1 MALDAVGSLAVAAL
15 VILLGRA
22 LHRACPALTRWHIPE
37 PVSGGA
43 AWALGVAVLHA
54 LGGPVPEVASSIR
67 EPMLL
72 AFFATIGLA
81 ADLRQLLKGGALLLR
96 FCLLTVLFILA
107 QNTLGVG
114 LALALGLDPLI
125 GLLAGS
131 VTLVGGH
138 GTGAA
143 FGGLFAR
150 EYGVPA
156 ALELAL
162 AASTLGIVIGG
173 LLAGPVARGLV
184 PRGTDGSTAAGVPD
198 SAAPPPRRPDEAAL
212 VPTLA
217 LVLLCVAAATAVLP
231 FVRSWPVTLPD
242 FLWALLAGV
251 ALRNLVLAPLRQVPP
266 PPALEALSGITL
278 ALFLA
283 LAMAALRLWELLALA
298 GPLLLLLAAQTLGTA
313 LFTRWLVFRAMGRDA
328 EAAVCAAGFFGFA
341 IGSTATAV
349 ATMREMEQA
358 HGPMPRAIL
367 IVSLTAGLFV
377 TLANALL
384 LSLILLLP
392 VFSR

>member
-22 LHRACPALTRWHIPE
+22 LHRGFPALTRWHIPE
-37 PVSGGA
+37 PVSGGT
-43 AWALGVAVLHA
+43 AWALGVALLHLA
-54 LGGPVPEVASSIR
+54 GAPVPETSAAIR

-72 AFFATIGLA
+72 AFFATVGLS
-81 ADLRQLLKGGALLLR
+81 ADLRQLLQGGALLAR
-96 FCLLTVLFILA
+96 FALLTVALILA
-107 QNTLGVG
+107 QNALGVG

-156 ALELAL
+156 ALELAV

-173 LLAGPVARGLV
+173 LLAGPVARGLG
-184 PRGTDGSTAAGVPD
+184 GTGGLANAD
-198 SAAPPPRRPDEAAL
+198 SPPPPPRRPDEAAL
-212 VPTLA
+212 APTLA
-217 LVLLCVAAATAVLP
+217 LVLLCVAAAMAMVPLART
-231 FVRSWPVTLPD
+231 WPVTLPD

-251 ALRNLVLAPLRQVPP
+251 LLRNLILAPLRQPPP
-266 PPALEALSGITL
+266 PPALEALSGVTL

-283 LAMAALRLWELLALA
+283 LAMAALRLWELVALA
-298 GPLLLLLAAQTLGTA
+298 GPLLLLLAAQTLATA
-313 LFTRWLVFRAMGRDA
+313 LFARWVVFHVMGRDA

-349 ATMREMEQA
+349 ATMREMENR

-384 LSLILLLP
+384 LSLILMLP
-392 VFSR
+392 LFAR

>member
-22 LHRACPALTRWHIPE
+22 LHRGLPALNRWHIPE
-37 PVSGGA
+37 PVSGGT
-43 AWALGVAVLHA
+43 AWALGVALLHI
-54 LGGPVPEVASSIR
+54 LGAPVPETSAAIR

-72 AFFATIGLA
+72 AFFATVGLS
-81 ADLRQLLKGGALLLR
+81 ADLRQLLQGGALLAR
-96 FCLLTVLFILA
+96 FALLTVLFILA
-107 QNTLGVG
+107 QNALGVG

-150 EYGVPA
+150 DYGVPA

-162 AASTLGIVIGG
+162 AASTMGIVIGG
-173 LLAGPVARGLV
+173 LLAGPVARGL
-184 PRGTDGSTAAGVPD
+184 GGGAGGGGAD
-198 SAAPPPRRPDEAAL
+198 SPPPPPRRPDEAAL
-212 VPTLA
+212 APTLA
-217 LVLLCVAAATAVLP
+217 LVLLCVAAAMALVPLART
-231 FVRSWPVTLPD
+231 WPVTLPD

-251 ALRNLVLAPLRQVPP
+251 LLRNLVLAPLRQPPP
-266 PPALEALSGITL
+266 PPALEALSGLTL

-283 LAMAALRLWELLALA
+283 LAMAALRLWELVALA
-298 GPLLLLLAAQTLGTA
+298 GPLLLLLAAQTLATA
-313 LFTRWLVFRAMGRDA
+313 LFARWLVFRVMGRDG

-349 ATMREMEQA
+349 ATMREMENH

-384 LSLILLLP
+384 LSLILMLP
-392 VFSR
+392 LFAR

>member
-15 VILLGRA
+15 VLLLGRL
-22 LHRACPALTRWHIPE
+22 LHRALPALTRWHIPE
-37 PVSGGA
+37 PVSGGT
-43 AWALGVAVLHA
+43 AWALGVALAHA
-54 LGGPVPEVASSIR
+54 LGGPVPETAAAIR

-81 ADLRQLLKGGALLLR
+81 ADLRKLLAGGVMLLR
-96 FCLLTVLFILA
+96 FALLTVLFILV
-107 QNTLGVG
+107 QNALGVG
-114 LALALGLDPLI
+114 LALGLGLDPLI

-143 FGGLFAR
+143 FGSLFAR
-150 EYGVPA
+150 DYGVPA

-162 AASTLGIVIGG
+162 AASTLGIVLGG
-173 LLAGPVARGLV
+173 LLAGPVARGL
-184 PRGTDGSTAAGVPD
+184 GGGGTAAAVE
-198 SAAPPPRRPDEAAL
+198 APPPPPRCADEAAL

-217 LVLLCVAAATAVLP
+217 LVLLCVAAAMALVPHARGL
-231 FVRSWPVTLPD
+231 PVTLPD

-251 ALRNLVLAPLRQVPP
+251 VLRNAVLAPLGAAPP
-266 PPALEALSGITL
+266 PPALEALSGVTL

-298 GPLLLLLAAQTLGTA
+298 APLLLLLAAQTLATA
-313 LFTRWLVFRAMGRDA
+313 LFARWVVFRAMGRDG
-328 EAAVCAAGFFGFA
+328 EAAVAAAGFFGFA

-349 ATMREMEQA
+349 ATMREMESR

-392 VFSR
+392 VFAR

>member
-22 LHRACPALTRWHIPE
+22 LHRGLPALTRWHIPE
-37 PVSGGA
+37 PVSGGT
-43 AWALGVAVLHA
+43 AWALGVALLHLA
-54 LGGPVPEVASSIR
+54 GAPVPETSAAIR

-72 AFFATIGLA
+72 AFFATVGLS
-81 ADLRQLLKGGALLLR
+81 ADLRQLLQGGVLLAR
-96 FCLLTVLFILA
+96 FALLTVGLILA
-107 QNTLGVG
+107 QNALGVG

-156 ALELAL
+156 ALELAV

-173 LLAGPVARGLV
+173 LLAGPVARGL
-184 PRGTDGSTAAGVPD
+184 GGTAATAGDD
-198 SAAPPPRRPDEAAL
+198 SPPPPPRRPDEAAL
-212 VPTLA
+212 APTLA
-217 LVLLCVAAATAVLP
+217 LVLLCVAAAMAMVPLART
-231 FVRSWPVTLPD
+231 WPMTLPD

-251 ALRNLVLAPLRQVPP
+251 LLRNLVLAPLRQPPP
-266 PPALEALSGITL
+266 PPALEALSGVTL

-283 LAMAALRLWELLALA
+283 LAMAALRLWELVALA
-298 GPLLLLLAAQTLGTA
+298 GPLLLLLAAQTLATA
-313 LFTRWLVFRAMGRDA
+313 LFARWVVFRVMGRDA

-349 ATMREMEQA
+349 ATMREMENR

-384 LSLILLLP
+384 LSLILMLP
-392 VFSR
+392 LFAR

>member
-22 LHRACPALTRWHIPE
+22 LHRGFPALTRWHIPE
-37 PVSGGA
+37 PVSGGT
-43 AWALGVAVLHA
+43 AWALGVALLHLA
-54 LGGPVPEVASSIR
+54 DAPVPETSAAIR

-72 AFFATIGLA
+72 AFFATVGLS
-81 ADLRQLLKGGALLLR
+81 ADLRQLLQGGALLAR
-96 FCLLTVLFILA
+96 FALLTVGLILA
-107 QNTLGVG
+107 QNALGVG
-114 LALALGLDPLI
+114 LAVALGLDPLI

-143 FGGLFAR
+143 FGGLFAG

-156 ALELAL
+156 ALELAV

-173 LLAGPVARGLV
+173 LLAGPVARGLGGA
-184 PRGTDGSTAAGVPD
+184 RGTAGAD
-198 SAAPPPRRPDEAAL
+198 SPPPPPRRPDEAAL
-212 VPTLA
+212 APTLA
-217 LVLLCVAAATAVLP
+217 LVLLCVAAAMAMVPLART
-231 FVRSWPVTLPD
+231 WPVTLPD

-251 ALRNLVLAPLRQVPP
+251 LLRNLILAPLRQPPP

-283 LAMAALRLWELLALA
+283 LAMAALRLWELVALA
-298 GPLLLLLAAQTLGTA
+298 GPLLLLLAAQTLATA
-313 LFTRWLVFRAMGRDA
+313 LFARWMVFRVMGRDA

-349 ATMREMEQA
+349 ATMREMENH

-384 LSLILLLP
+384 LTLILMLP
-392 VFSR
+392 LFAR

>member
-22 LHRACPALTRWHIPE
+22 LHRGFPALTRWHIPE
-37 PVSGGA
+37 PVSGGT
-43 AWALGVAVLHA
+43 AWALGVALLHLA
-54 LGGPVPEVASSIR
+54 GAPVPETSAAIR

-72 AFFATIGLA
+72 AFFATVGLS
-81 ADLRQLLKGGALLLR
+81 ADLRQLLKGGALLAR
-96 FCLLTVLFILA
+96 FALLTVLFILV
-107 QNTLGVG
+107 QNALGVG

-156 ALELAL
+156 ALELAV

-173 LLAGPVARGLV
+173 LLAGPVARGL
-184 PRGTDGSTAAGVPD
+184 GGGAGGGGAD
-198 SAAPPPRRPDEAAL
+198 SPPPPPRRPDEAAL
-212 VPTLA
+212 APTLA
-217 LVLLCVAAATAVLP
+217 LVLLCVAAAMALVP
-231 FVRSWPVTLPD
+231 MARSWPVTLPD

-251 ALRNLVLAPLRQVPP
+251 LLRNLVLAPLRQPPP
-266 PPALEALSGITL
+266 PPALEALSGVTL

-283 LAMAALRLWELLALA
+283 LAMAALRLWELVALA
-298 GPLLLLLAAQTLGTA
+298 GPLLLLLAAQTLATA
-313 LFTRWLVFRAMGRDA
+313 LFARWLVFRVMGDDA

-349 ATMREMEQA
+349 ATMREMENH

-384 LSLILLLP
+384 LSLILMLP
-392 VFSR
+392 LFAR

>member
-1 MALDAVGSLAVAAL
+1 MALDVTGSLAVAAL

-22 LHRACPALTRWHIPE
+22 LHRAAPALTRWHIPE
-37 PVSGGA
+37 PVSGGT
-43 AWALGVAVLHA
+43 AWALGVALLHM
-54 LGGPVPEVASSIR
+54 LGGPVLETTAAIR
-67 EPMLL
+67 GPMLL
-72 AFFATIGLA
+72 AFFATIGLS
-81 ADLRQLLKGGALLLR
+81 ADLRRMLAGGALLLR
-96 FCLLTVLFILA
+96 FALLTVLFILV

-114 LALALGLDPLI
+114 LAMALGLDPLI

-173 LLAGPVARGLV
+173 LLAGPVARGLGG
-184 PRGTDGSTAAGVPD
+184 PAAGAGGE
-198 SAAPPPRRPDEAAL
+198 AAAPPPPPRRPDEAAL
-212 VPTLA
+212 LPTLA
-217 LVLLCVAAATAVLP
+217 LVLLCVAAAMALAP
-231 FVRSWPVTLPD
+231 FARAWPVTLPD

-251 ALRNLVLAPLRQVPP
+251 LLRNLVLAPLRQAPP
-266 PPALEALSGITL
+266 PPALEALSGVTL

-283 LAMAALRLWELLALA
+283 LAMAALHLWELVALA
-298 GPLLLLLAAQTLGTA
+298 GPLLLLLAAQTLATA
-313 LFTRWLVFRAMGRDA
+313 LFARWVVFRAMGRDA
-328 EAAVCAAGFFGFA
+328 EAAVSAAGFFGFA

-349 ATMREMEQA
+349 ATMREMENR

-367 IVSLTAGLFV
+367 IVSVTAGLFV

-384 LSLILLLP
+384 LSLILMLP
-392 VFSR
+392 IFAR

>member
-22 LHRACPALTRWHIPE
+22 LHRGFPALTRWHIPE
-37 PVSGGA
+37 PVSGGT
-43 AWALGVAVLHA
+43 AWALGVALLHLA
-54 LGGPVPEVASSIR
+54 GAPVPETSAAIR

-72 AFFATIGLA
+72 AFFATVGLS
-81 ADLRQLLKGGALLLR
+81 ADLRQLLQGGALLAR
-96 FCLLTVLFILA
+96 FALLTVALILA
-107 QNTLGVG
+107 QNALGVG

-143 FGGLFAR
+143 FGALFAR
-150 EYGVPA
+150 DYGLPA
-156 ALELAL
+156 ALELAV

-173 LLAGPVARGLV
+173 LLAGPVARGLGGGAFG
-184 PRGTDGSTAAGVPD
+184 PAGDD
-198 SAAPPPRRPDEAAL
+198 SPPPPPRRPDEAAL
-212 VPTLA
+212 APTLA
-217 LVLLCVAAATAVLP
+217 LVLLCVAAALALVPLA
-231 FVRSWPVTLPD
+231 RNWPVTLPD

-251 ALRNLVLAPLRQVPP
+251 LLRNLILAPLRQPPP
-266 PPALEALSGITL
+266 PPALEALSGVTL

-283 LAMAALRLWELLALA
+283 LAMAALRLWELVALA
-298 GPLLLLLAAQTLGTA
+298 GPLLLLLAAQTLATA
-313 LFTRWLVFRAMGRDA
+313 LFARWLVFHVMGRDA

-349 ATMREMEQA
+349 ATMREMENR

-384 LSLILLLP
+384 LSLILVLP
-392 VFSR
+392 LFAR